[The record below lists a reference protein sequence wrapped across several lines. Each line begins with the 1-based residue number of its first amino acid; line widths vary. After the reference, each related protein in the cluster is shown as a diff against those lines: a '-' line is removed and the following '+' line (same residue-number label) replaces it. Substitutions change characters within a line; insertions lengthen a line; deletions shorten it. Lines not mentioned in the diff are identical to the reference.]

1 MHQERAAPEGSSF
14 RLCINVLRCD
24 TLRIMAKNPT
34 PRRAVVSL
42 RLDPDTLARVT
53 TLAAERGVTRTAQ
66 VERYI
71 LDGMDRDRY
80 PQLTFRYREGDRIP
94 MVAGRR
100 LQVRHVVEM
109 VEGCDGDTKAAAA
122 EYRLPITTVE
132 ACLAYYAEHRA
143 EMDAW
148 IAKYLRTSEDAFQVW
163 VAERELAEPA

>member
-1 MHQERAAPEGSSF
+1 
-14 RLCINVLRCD
+14 
-24 TLRIMAKNPT
+24 MAKKPT
-34 PRRAVVSL
+34 PRRAIVSL

-53 TLAAERGVTRTAQ
+53 AHAAEHGVTRTAQ

-80 PQLTFRYREGDRIP
+80 PQLTFRYRDGERIA

-109 VEGCDGDTKAAAA
+109 VNGCDGDAAAAAA
-122 EYRLPITTVE
+122 EYRLPITTVD
-132 ACLAYYAEHRA
+132 ACLAYYAEHRR

-148 IAKYLRTSEDAFQVW
+148 IERDVRASEDAYQAW